1 MSEEKKLQLEKLKQ
15 HFGRRVH
22 EQARSIVNSWGA
34 LQEVHWNEHW
44 YQEFLQSAGKLNKLA
59 SRYQFDQLAE
69 SSEELVTMLGESDR
83 NRAPTSAVLERL
95 NQCISD
101 IADTCSR
108 SNDDLPLQQISSG
121 RKPVYLCFKNT
132 DMADTISEQL
142 HHFGIP
148 SSHYPT
154 ADALQQSILYRLPA
168 AIVVDTEFD
177 GNGIDLISRLQQNMR
192 ATIPAIFYSEE
203 TPTIEQRLSV
213 VRANG
218 IAFFD
223 HNLDFGRLVEHLM
236 GIYAMRNEQPY
247 RVLVVDDSKSQ
258 AFYAEKV
265 LNHAGLF
272 TRTVLE
278 PLKVLEVIDSFQ
290 PDAILMDMYMPGCTG
305 PELARV
311 IRQQPRYDA
320 IPILYLSA
328 ESDVEK
334 QLDAVSQGGDDFLT
348 KPVPKE
354 VLIST
359 VMNRCRRYR
368 GLHEQVIRDGLTG
381 LVDHNHSLEA
391 LNRAIESS
399 EAEGRLV
406 SFAMLDIDRFK
417 SVNDTYGHG
426 MGDRIIHA
434 LALFLS
440 QRFRVTDTIGRYGG
454 EEFAIVLPDTDEAT
468 ACRLLDEV
476 REGFAQV
483 EHRRG
488 DLAIQV
494 TFSCGVAQA
503 KPDDDASSLAQR
515 ADEALYL
522 AKKQGR
528 NAVCGSDQ
536 SDHS

>member
-1 MSEEKKLQLEKLKQ
+1 MSNEKALQLKKLKQ

-34 LQEVHWNEHW
+34 LQDVHWNEHW
-44 YQEFLQSAGKLNKLA
+44 YQEFLQSSEKLHKLA
-59 SRYQFDQLAE
+59 TRYQFDQLGA
-69 SSEELVTMLGESDR
+69 SAAQLVTVLTDTSGK
-83 NRAPTSAVLERL
+83 RAPVSSVLEQL
-95 NQCISD
+95 NQCVSD
-101 IADTCSR
+101 IADSCSR

-121 RKPVYLCFKNT
+121 RKPVYLCFQ
-132 DMADTISEQL
+132 DAEMADTISEQL
-142 HHFGIP
+142 QHFGIP

-154 ADALQQSILYRLPA
+154 AEALQQSILYRLPA
-168 AIVVDTEFD
+168 AILVDTEFD
-177 GNGIDLISRLQQNMR
+177 GNGIDLITELQENMR
-192 ATIPAIFYSEE
+192 ATIPAIFYSAE
-203 TPTIEQRLSV
+203 TPTIEQRLAV

-218 IAFFD
+218 IAYFE
-223 HNLDFGRLVEHLM
+223 HNLDFGRLVEYLM
-236 GIYAMRNEQPY
+236 GIYSMRNEQPY

-272 TRTVLE
+272 TRTVME
-278 PLKVLEVIDSFQ
+278 PLKVLEVLDAFQ

-328 ESDVEK
+328 ESDVDK

-359 VMNRCRRYR
+359 VSNRCRRYR

-381 LVDHNHSLEA
+381 LVDHNNSLGA
-391 LNRAIESS
+391 LSRAIETTQ
-399 EAEGRLV
+399 AEGRDV
-406 SFAMLDIDRFK
+406 TFAMLDIDRFK

-434 LALFLS
+434 LALFLR
-440 QRFRVTDTIGRYGG
+440 QRFRATDTIGRYGG

-468 ACRLLDEV
+468 AFRLLDEV
-476 REGFAQV
+476 RQGFAQV

-488 DLAIQV
+488 DVVIQA

-503 KPDDDASSLAQR
+503 KPGDEASVLAQR
-515 ADEALYL
+515 ADEALYR

-528 NAVCGSDQ
+528 NRVCRSTQ